1 MDLALAQ
8 TQTLTQTIL
17 RQIVTA
23 TTLIATI
30 QIHTTLTCSLNSS
43 PINNFN
49 NKKNEKDQGQYML
62 INILKIKT
70 TTMSMVINITIILLL
85 LCKRLQT
92 NSRINNFNNSGA
104 AINTKMTIHY
114 TLIVCKIP
122 TKNIETERFKVR
134 V

>member
-1 MDLALAQ
+1 MDLASAQ
-8 TQTLTQTIL
+8 TQRLTQTIL

-49 NKKNEKDQGQYML
+49 NKKNEKDQGRYML
-62 INILKIKT
+62 IIILKIKT
-70 TTMSMVINITIILLL
+70 TILLMVINITAIPLLIS
-85 LCKRLQT
+85 KKLQT
-92 NSRINNFNNSGA
+92 NTKINHFNNSGA

-122 TKNIETERFKVR
+122 TKNIET
-134 V
+134 